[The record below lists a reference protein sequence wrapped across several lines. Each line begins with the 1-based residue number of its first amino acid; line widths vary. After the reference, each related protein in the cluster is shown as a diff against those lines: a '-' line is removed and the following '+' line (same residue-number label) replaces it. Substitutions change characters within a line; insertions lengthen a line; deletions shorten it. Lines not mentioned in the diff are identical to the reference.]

1 MSTVTQRA
9 KQFKQPYGGYVKPSA
24 FTKMAFKDGIA
35 LEPTENIHA
44 SLVGIAVDYMTRF
57 LMMQDVKKAFNV
69 STTGYAARLH
79 VLWDDNEDKI
89 IEQIALDGENS
100 VLFLLEQIKG
110 MDDASITAAC
120 KAVSY
125 DVWYRDPM
133 AAFLSKDAS
142 EITPDQP
149 TIQNIRTM
157 IERSLAFWK
166 NVGPITAEGFDFQ
179 EKDAHGAILKT
190 GYTATVN
197 AGEGDYLTSDTLWDF
212 KTSKNAPT
220 SKHTLQLLM
229 YYLMGKHSGIDIF
242 KSITRIGFFNPRLNI
257 AYVLD
262 VKDVP
267 DAILKAVEQDVIGY

>member
-9 KQFKQPYGGYVKPSA
+9 KQIKQPYGGYVKPSA
-24 FTKMAFKDGIA
+24 FTKMDFNDGIA
-35 LEPTENIHA
+35 LEPAENIHA
-44 SLVGIAVDYMTRF
+44 SLVGMVVDYMTRF
-57 LMMQDVKKAFNV
+57 LMTQDVKKAFNV

-100 VLFLLEQIKG
+100 VPFLLEQIKG

-166 NVGPITAEGFDFQ
+166 NFGPITAEGFDFQ
-179 EKDAHGAILKT
+179 EKDAHGDILKT